1 MGAVYSVCLKKSYRK
16 NGEKEVFK
24 KLTSFVDT
32 YNAVFHKETFEAEG
46 VDLSTAD
53 GLIQVCLAGYARNMY
68 DKTAEGGYDVHTN
81 DFDASYGWERVMED
95 MFDAIAPYLE
105 DDSCLDIDVDGE
117 FHDSLIIKNGKC
129 KQII

>member
-24 KLTSFVDT
+24 KLNRFVDT
-32 YNAVFHKETFEAEG
+32 YNAAFHKETFEAEG

-68 DKTAEGGYDVHTN
+68 DKTTEGRYDVHTN

-95 MFDAIAPYLE
+95 MFDTIAPYLE
-105 DDSCLDIDVDGE
+105 DDSCLDIDIDDE
-117 FHDSLIIKNGKC
+117 HDSLIVKNGKC